1 MRNIRMI
8 SMLFLWSYM
17 LWLGSEHI
25 AVSSFSPPTQVTV
38 KMYRLIS
45 PSGAKFQPE
54 ELCSSTHT
62 TFGCTAFVGD
72 VNHPYPYGAVN
83 PVTIP
88 IETDY
93 LLDVL
98 PQEMGTYY
106 HPLALQAQAIAART
120 YAYWHRENGFPIV
133 NNSTSYQAFI
143 PYKYENLPTA
153 TFPDNTNNPCA
164 SSNLN
169 AHQQIVC
176 GAVASQRY
184 ISYNGDLPAFTEFTA
199 DALNATVS
207 NPTDRAGN
215 PSPYLLGV
223 EEPISTTC
231 DANVDGH
238 GHGLSQE
245 GASRWAR
252 GNQCSNGGAGNQ
264 SWSVAWTQAEQILAH
279 YYTGVHIRD
288 ASAIAVTPEYRWNP
302 LSVSWSGSCPPM
314 KTKSQNCS
322 VTVQVQNTG
331 VSDWTCGQF
340 TDTILSY
347 RWSKQ
352 TYTELDS
359 ANQVSL
365 CDTAKG
371 ASPPAVMLTINDIPD
386 WGNGVYILRLEM
398 ARTASGSR
406 VWFSQLGDWPT
417 YDTAICASGTCQI
430 SLPQISR

>member
-143 PYKYENLPTA
+143 PYKFENLPTA

-245 GASRWAR
+245 GASRWGQGQPVFQWGR
-252 GNQCSNGGAGNQ
+252 GQSVLECSLDAGRAD
-264 SWSVAWTQAEQILAH
+264 S
-279 YYTGVHIRD
+279 G
-288 ASAIAVTPEYRWNP
+288 P
-302 LSVSWSGSCPPM
+302 LLHRCPH
-314 KTKSQNCS
+314 S
-322 VTVQVQNTG
+322 
-331 VSDWTCGQF
+331 
-340 TDTILSY
+340 
-347 RWSKQ
+347 
-352 TYTELDS
+352 
-359 ANQVSL
+359 
-365 CDTAKG
+365 
-371 ASPPAVMLTINDIPD
+371 
-386 WGNGVYILRLEM
+386 
-398 ARTASGSR
+398 
-406 VWFSQLGDWPT
+406 
-417 YDTAICASGTCQI
+417 
-430 SLPQISR
+430 